1 MLHAARRSAYYKESL
16 TFYDGAT
23 RASLDSKGTP
33 LIPWSPMGSLL
44 PTLTVGKA
52 SSTSRFRIML
62 TMEILLVEW
71 EPLAPLPMDLMQ
83 SVFSMPTTGTSQTTL
98 ERCAQ

>member
-1 MLHAARRSAYYKESL
+1 
-16 TFYDGAT
+16 
-23 RASLDSKGTP
+23 
-33 LIPWSPMGSLL
+33 
-44 PTLTVGKA
+44 
-52 SSTSRFRIML
+52 
-62 TMEILLVEW
+62 VEW